1 MKEKI
6 SVKEKAFS
14 LVTKTGMED
23 DKGNVIIPREYDRI
37 IKINDNLF
45 AAIEDSLNS
54 GIITVS
60 HGIIEKS
67 NLTKRGLEIL
77 WRAERIKKQPDAVQ
91 TGVIGL
97 LANKDEKKEVSAVNI
112 DFYTLEGELECK
124 KKVLAYYYSE
134 ENDLLVVLGEDCKWS
149 ILRKEQTTQSLVVY
163 KDYERLDD
171 IKEIY
176 GGRFLIRRNDRYEIA
191 VGPGNDEPEL
201 CQFNC
206 KEVEPHEK
214 GLLLTDDSY
223 QHCFVD
229 YSGHI
234 IVNYLYGDIIPCD
247 DYILVKVKLPDN
259 SGNATGVYSYEGKN
273 IIPCDYF
280 SIGTFNVLN
289 TKLFVLQ
296 TKIGNEGFYWQ
307 IATREGKIF
316 DRKYITVSFQTDGR
330 MIYCDG
336 TNGKNRWGM
345 KQYVEDGRLVELLPA
360 EYDHIS
366 WTPVRFKTKFVC
378 VQKGK
383 KYAIYAPDG
392 SLYRGFISKRNIP
405 RSEKNW
411 YD

>member
-1 MKEKI
+1 MKEKT
-6 SVKEKAFS
+6 SVKEREFY

-23 DKGNVIIPREYDRI
+23 DNGNVIIPREYDRI

-54 GIITVS
+54 GIITIS

-91 TGVIGL
+91 NGVVGI
-97 LANKDEKKEVSAVNI
+97 LANKDKKKEVSAVNI
-112 DFYTLEGELECK
+112 DFYTLEGKLECK

-134 ENDLLVVLGEDCKWS
+134 ENNLLVILGEDDKWS
-149 ILRKEQTTQSLVVY
+149 ILRIETIAQSLVVY

-201 CQFNC
+201 CPFNC

-247 DYILVKVKLPDN
+247 DYILVKTKVIPD
-259 SGNATGVYSYEGKN
+259 GGKATGVFSYEGKL

-289 TKLFVLQ
+289 TKLFALQ
-296 TKIGNEGFYWQ
+296 SIGIHGNQYWQ
-307 IATREGKIF
+307 IATMEGKIF
-316 DRKYITVSFQTDGR
+316 DKTYTTVSFQPDGR
-330 MIYCDG
+330 MIYCDS
-336 TNGKNRWGM
+336 TSRWGM
-345 KQYVEDGRLVELLPA
+345 KQYIEGGRFVQILPA

-366 WTPVRFKTKFVC
+366 WTRIGGAYYVC

-383 KYAIYAPDG
+383 KYALYEPDG
-392 SLYRGFISKRNIP
+392 SMFRDFRTKKFILPSNERY
-405 RSEKNW
+405 W
-411 YD
+411 YDFN